1 MERPRVLLVDDTPEV
16 IEYYAAILSVDSYDI
31 VGSAPN
37 AAVAFSMVVEKA
49 PLLILLD
56 ISMPG
61 MSGIELAR
69 RLRAVGCQAAIIF
82 VSSDDALAMEAMNAG
97 GSAFVSKNLI
107 ASDLRLAI
115 GEALAGRS
123 FVSVWPRHGLQN
135 GSGWELPSDNFT

>member
-1 MERPRVLLVDDTPEV
+1 MERPRVLLVDDTPEM
-16 IEYYAAILSVDSYDI
+16 IEYYSEILTADIYDI

-37 AAVAFSMVVEKA
+37 AAVAFGMVAETA
-49 PLLILLD
+49 PQVVLLD

-69 RLRAVGCQAAIIF
+69 RLRAAGCQAAIIF
-82 VSSDDALAMEAMNAG
+82 VSSDDALAMDAMNAG

-115 GEALAGRS
+115 REALGGRT
-123 FVSVWPRHGLQN
+123 FVSVWPGRKSQ
-135 GSGWELPSDNFT
+135 